1 MKKNLKK
8 LLSTSLVFLGL
19 LSFGV
24 SPETVLAS
32 DTKEYEVNNME
43 ELKEIISNL
52 NSELQEDYSNE
63 KNEDLRSD
71 ELEKLISETN
81 PDILKDYTE
90 KINDEI
96 KDIIN
101 NAEGLECIV
110 NTNDVTNSTQ
120 TFELSDG
127 GIVEITQTISPLD
140 NKNINAR
147 TFYPWGD
154 NEYEV
159 DYRVKHTL
167 YPDTHL
173 CLVTTFDVNKQ
184 NIECTSSSTK
194 GTATVFPVTV
204 TKSSKV
210 YKSKASKKDEYIG
223 AQGDYTVTVGG
234 YDGIGFVSMDYTIK
248 SKIKLNYIGTSGAEV
263 KASYSAQ

>member
-43 ELKEIISNL
+43 ELKEIIYNL

-110 NTNDVTNSTQ
+110 NTNDVTSSTQ

-147 TFYPWGD
+147 TFYPWGAF
-154 NEYEV
+154 N
-159 DYRVKHTL
+159 
-167 YPDTHL
+167 
-173 CLVTTFDVNKQ
+173 
-184 NIECTSSSTK
+184 S
-194 GTATVFPVTV
+194 
-204 TKSSKV
+204 
-210 YKSKASKKDEYIG
+210 
-223 AQGDYTVTVGG
+223 
-234 YDGIGFVSMDYTIK
+234 
-248 SKIKLNYIGTSGAEV
+248 
-263 KASYSAQ
+263 